1 MCTVNEPAVL
11 SATSS
16 VTDETVGLDGAIN
29 VSASGG
35 TPPFSYSW
43 IGPAGFN
50 STNEDVSGLA
60 SGLYTVTITD
70 ANGCTTQLTDILV
83 SSFVGISAYGAIDLS
98 LYPNPSNGIFNVKLS
113 AVPSDKVSLSVVD
126 IAGKLVVL
134 KEYENTQ
141 LFSLDISDKANGT
154 YLLKITIGDKS
165 SQLRIVK
172 SK

>member
-1 MCTVNEPAVL
+1 M
-11 SATSS
+11 
-16 VTDETVGLDGAIN
+16 
-29 VSASGG
+29 
-35 TPPFSYSW
+35 
-43 IGPAGFN
+43 
-50 STNEDVSGLA
+50 
-60 SGLYTVTITD
+60 
-70 ANGCTTQLTDILV
+70 
-83 SSFVGISAYGAIDLS
+83 
-98 LYPNPSNGIFNVKLS
+98 
-113 AVPSDKVSLSVVD
+113 VD